1 MWTGFVRVASGEGG
15 KHMVRPA
22 GHDRVAAPTRW
33 TSRLLATLIT
43 GALLAV
49 GLPAVAATQPVGDAN
64 ATVETE
70 PVLTSGDA
78 ADDPAIWVNTDDP
91 SRSAVIGN
99 DKGGALEVYDPG
111 TGARIQ
117 RIAEGFFGNVDVRKG
132 FPAAGGPVD
141 LVGVYRSGLRFY
153 RINPAT
159 RMLTNATDSSTGSIP
174 APFGGEGFC
183 MYRSPSSGLFYAF
196 ANARDGRVAQFELS
210 DSDADGLV
218 EGRQVR
224 AWDVG
229 SEVEGCVADDG
240 LGHFYISEEDVGIW
254 KYSAEPTAPTDPAA
268 RVQVDAT
275 TTTGGRLVPDVEG
288 LTIVY
293 QPDGAGYLI
302 ASSQAAS
309 STNNFYAV
317 YDRAGN
323 NGFIRTFK
331 VVTGTATDGCGRTDG
346 IDAVAAD
353 LGPEF
358 SQGMFICQDHQ
369 NLAPGPS
376 GNQNFKFV
384 PLERVVGLDSGPPEN
399 TPPVAA
405 FSWSCIELTCQFD
418 GTDSS
423 DTEGPIASYQW
434 SFGDGG
440 TADESEPTHSF
451 AEAGT
456 YPVTLDVRDAD
467 GATGTVTHEVTVTD
481 SASPIGFR
489 GVVRFVGNTTNPLL
503 TVPSSVQAGDGLI
516 LFATLNRTATTVTGP
531 SGVTGWTPLE
541 NLVTGTSRTMV
552 WKKVATAGDAGG
564 TVRLQLSRTTKVAL
578 NLVAYGGTSSADPVA
593 TFATRSETT
602 AVTSHPTPQVTV
614 TDPHSW
620 LLSYWADSSSTTTD
634 WTAPAGVE
642 VRAETIGSGS
652 GRITT
657 LVADSGAGVPTG
669 TAGGLSATT
678 NAASR
683 ATTMSILLAPNS

>member
-1 MWTGFVRVASGEGG
+1 
-15 KHMVRPA
+15 
-22 GHDRVAAPTRW
+22 
-33 TSRLLATLIT
+33 LLATLLA

-49 GLPAVAATQPVGDAN
+49 GLPAKAAPQPVGDVT
-64 ATVETE
+64 ATVETT

-78 ADDPAIWVNTDDP
+78 ADDPAIWVNSDDP
-91 SRSAVIGN
+91 SQSAVIGN
-99 DKGGALEVYDPG
+99 DKGGALEVYDPA

-132 FPAAGGPVD
+132 FPAAGGALD
-141 LVGVYRSGLRFY
+141 LVGVYRAGLRFY
-153 RINPAT
+153 RIDPAT
-159 RMLTNATDSSTGSIP
+159 RTLTNATDSSTGSIP
-174 APFGGEGFC
+174 AGIGGEGFC

-196 ANARDGRVAQFELS
+196 VNARDGRVAQFELS

-254 KYSAEPTAPTDPAA
+254 KYNAEPTAPTDPTT

-275 TTTGGRLVPDVEG
+275 TAAGGRLVPDVEG

-293 QPDGAGYLI
+293 QANGAGYLI

-309 STNNFYAV
+309 NTNNFYAV
-317 YDRAGN
+317 YDRADN
-323 NGFIRTFK
+323 NAFIRTFK
-331 VVTGTATDGCGRTDG
+331 VVAGAATDGCGRTDG
-346 IDAVAAD
+346 IDAVAAN
-353 LGPEF
+353 LGPGF
-358 SQGMFICQDHQ
+358 PQGMFICQDNQ
-369 NLAPGPS
+369 NLAPNA

-384 PLERVVGLDSGPPEN
+384 PLERVVGLDAGPPEN
-399 TPPVAA
+399 SPPLAA
-405 FSWSCIELTCQFD
+405 FSWSCTELTCDFD

-423 DTEGPIASYQW
+423 DAEGAIASYQW
-434 SFGDGG
+434 SFGDER

-456 YPVTLDVRDAD
+456 YAVTLDVTDAD
-467 GATGTVTHEVTVTD
+467 GATGTVRHEVTVTD
-481 SASPIGFR
+481 SISPLSFR
-489 GVVRFVGNTTNPLL
+489 ARARFVGNTTNAPL

-516 LFATLNRTATTVTGP
+516 LFATLNNTATTVTGP
-531 SGVTGWTPLE
+531 LGVTGWTPVE
-541 NLVTGTSRTMV
+541 NVVTNTSRTMV

-564 TVRLQLSRTTKVAL
+564 TMRLQLSNVTKVTL
-578 NLVAYGGTSSADPVA
+578 NLVAYGGTSTTDPVA

-602 AVTSHPTPQVTV
+602 AVTSHPTPTVTV
-614 TDPHSW
+614 TDPRSW
-620 LLSYWADSSSTTTD
+620 LLSYWADKSSTTTD
-634 WTAPAGVE
+634 WTAPAGIE
-642 VRAETIGSGS
+642 VRDETIGSGS
-652 GRITT
+652 RRITT
-657 LVADSGAGVPTG
+657 LVADSGAGVPIG
-669 TAGGLSATT
+669 TAGGLIATT

-683 ATTMSILLAPNS
+683 ATTMSIVLAPTS